1 LIYFRRERVD
11 IAAAWSWRR
20 LKEMKAIRG
29 TPNTKLVVV
38 IEDDP
43 LVLEATGGLLRS
55 WGCQVVTAES
65 YDAALARLAE
75 IGRRPDLIVCDYR
88 LSEGPTGVD
97 AIEGLRS
104 AFEIPALL
112 ISGDPSSPPAEGGLN
127 GYNLL
132 HKPVDAATF
141 RAALVDASVLQR

>member
-1 LIYFRRERVD
+1 
-11 IAAAWSWRR
+11 
-20 LKEMKAIRG
+20 MKATRG
-29 TPNTKLVVV
+29 TPGAKLVVV
-38 IEDDP
+38 IDDDP
-43 LVLEATGGLLRS
+43 LVLEATGGLLRA

-75 IGRRPDLIVCDYR
+75 IGRRPDLIVCDYC
-88 LSEGPTGVD
+88 LSEGATGID

-112 ISGDPSSPPAEGGLN
+112 ISGDPSSPPGGLN

-141 RAALVDASVLQR
+141 RSALVDASVLQR